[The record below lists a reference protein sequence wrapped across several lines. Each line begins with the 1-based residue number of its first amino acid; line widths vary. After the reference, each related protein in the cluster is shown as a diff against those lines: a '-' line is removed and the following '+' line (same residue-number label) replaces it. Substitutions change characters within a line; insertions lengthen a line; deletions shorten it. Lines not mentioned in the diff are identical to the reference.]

1 MHRFVILA
9 VVAAVVA
16 TPIAGCWQRRV
27 PLTVAPEPPE
37 GHFIRA
43 CELLA
48 AAAQPDSRP
57 ARLRDQARTMAALRA
72 IRPPGRFCFVCRRL
86 RRCTA
91 QAERLG
97 LAPSMNAHQLARAA
111 VVQLGLEPGAGL
123 GLPPPGGPDLDTAR
137 ERLCRACAS
146 MPERIQRGTWSR
158 RRGETDNGPAP
169 PWLRRP
175 IDGPGRSPYTQDRS

>member
-9 VVAAVVA
+9 TLAAVMA
-16 TPIAGCWQRRV
+16 APLAGCLKRRV

-43 CELLA
+43 CELLTA
-48 AAAQPDSRP
+48 ALGPNSRP
-57 ARLRDQARTMAALRA
+57 TRLHDQARTMSALRA

-97 LAPSMNAHQLARAA
+97 LAASMNAHQLARAA
-111 VVQLGLEPGAGL
+111 VVHLGLEPGASL
-123 GLPPPGGPDLDTAR
+123 PLPPSGGPDLETTR
-137 ERLCRACAS
+137 EQLCRACAS

-158 RRGETDNGPAP
+158 GQREAGNDSVPAA
-169 PWLRRP
+169 
-175 IDGPGRSPYTQDRS
+175 D